1 MVSNV
6 NQLIDRIEATWR
18 SSDNS
23 VDRVRILKKMVE
35 NPTKLVAYNSWHP
48 RRKIS
53 NKEIEAIDKLSD
65 RASELAVLNNVNDV
79 VCSIVA
85 LKGINEGSKFEELK
99 ELFANKEK
107 LLQIMNSTKQIDLK
121 SLRNED
127 ENVES

>member
-1 MVSNV
+1 VVSNV